1 MVINLR
7 GVVLVIVMELCLIPA
22 ALMAADPAVIQPPP
36 TTAHHFLDARNIS
49 ILSINTLIM
58 AADIATTRRAL
69 EVPGA
74 HEANPLMRN
83 QGAAIAMKA
92 ATLGAGMGIAYML
105 HKSGHHKAERIF
117 PLFMGVPSA
126 IAAVHNAGIHP

>member
-1 MVINLR
+1 MTNNR
-7 GVVLVIVMELCLIPA
+7 RAFVLVMVMELCLIPA
-22 ALMAADPAVIQPPP
+22 ALMAADPAVIQSPP
-36 TTAHHFLDARNIS
+36 TTAHHFFDARNIS
-49 ILSINTLIM
+49 IFSINAMVM

-69 EVPGA
+69 QVPGA

-83 QGAAIAMKA
+83 QGAALSMKA
-92 ATLGAGMGIAYML
+92 ATLCAGMGIAYML